1 MAAKDELGAHG
12 EEIATRELLGLGWS
26 VLARNWRPAP
36 GRGLPRGEID
46 IVAQDGAELVIVEVK
61 TRSTT
66 AFGGAVTAVTHAKLA
81 RLRRLAAAWLASQDR
96 RIDGVR
102 IDGAR
107 KGGLRIDGVRI
118 DGVRI
123 DVVCID
129 IGRDGRPRVEILR
142 GVE

>member
-1 MAAKDELGAHG
+1 MAAKDALGARG
-12 EEIATRELLGLGWS
+12 EEIATRELLALGWS

-46 IVAQDGAELVIVEVK
+46 IVARDGAELVIVEVK
-61 TRSTT
+61 TRSTA
-66 AFGGAVTAVTHAKLA
+66 AFGGAVAAVTRAKLA

-96 RIDGVR
+96 RIDFAG
-102 IDGAR
+102 
-107 KGGLRIDGVRI
+107 I

>member
-12 EEIATRELLGLGWS
+12 EEIATRELLSLGWS

-46 IVAQDGAELVIVEVK
+46 IVAQDGPELVVVEVK
-61 TRSTT
+61 TRGSRT
-66 AFGGAVTAVTHAKLA
+66 FGGAVEAVTRAKLA
-81 RLRRLAAAWLASQDR
+81 RLRRLAASWLASQDR
-96 RIDGVR
+96 RF
-102 IDGAR
+102 
-107 KGGLRIDGVRI
+107 

-123 DVVCID
+123 DVICID

>member
-36 GRGLPRGEID
+36 GRGQPRGEID
-46 IVAQDGAELVIVEVK
+46 IVARDGTELVIVEVK

-66 AFGGAVTAVTHAKLA
+66 AFGGAVAAVTRAKLA

-96 RIDGVR
+96 RIDFAG
-102 IDGAR
+102 
-107 KGGLRIDGVRI
+107 IDGVRFE
-118 DGVRI
+118 GVRI

-129 IGRDGRPRVEILR
+129 IGRDGLPRVEILR

>member
-12 EEIATRELLGLGWS
+12 EEIATLELLGLGWS

-36 GRGLPRGEID
+36 GRRLPRGEID
-46 IVAQDGAELVIVEVK
+46 IVAQDGPELVVVEVK
-61 TRSTT
+61 TRGSRT
-66 AFGGAVTAVTHAKLA
+66 FGGAVEAVTRAKVA

-96 RIDGVR
+96 RF
-102 IDGAR
+102 
-107 KGGLRIDGVRI
+107 

>member
-1 MAAKDELGAHG
+1 MAAKDALGARG
-12 EEIATRELLGLGWS
+12 EEIATRELLALGWS

-46 IVAQDGAELVIVEVK
+46 IVARDGAELVIVEVK
-61 TRSTT
+61 TRSTA
-66 AFGGAVTAVTHAKLA
+66 AFGGAVAAVTRAKLA

-96 RIDGVR
+96 RFDFAGVDGVGRDGVR
-102 IDGAR
+102 F
-107 KGGLRIDGVRI
+107 DGVRI

>member
-46 IVAQDGAELVIVEVK
+46 IVARDGAELVIVEVK
-61 TRSTT
+61 TRTT
-66 AFGGAVTAVTHAKLA
+66 LAFGGAVAAVTRAKLA

-96 RIDGVR
+96 RFDFAG
-102 IDGAR
+102 
-107 KGGLRIDGVRI
+107 I

-123 DVVCID
+123 DVICID

>member
-1 MAAKDELGAHG
+1 MAAKDELGARG
-12 EEIATRELLGLGWS
+12 EEIATRELLALGWS

-46 IVAQDGAELVIVEVK
+46 IVAQDGPELVIVEVK
-61 TRSTT
+61 TRSSRT
-66 AFGGAVTAVTHAKLA
+66 FGGAVEAVTRAKLA
-81 RLRRLAAAWLASQDR
+81 RLRRLAAAWLASQER
-96 RIDGVR
+96 RIGPAAIDGVR
-102 IDGAR
+102 IDG
-107 KGGLRIDGVRI
+107 LPFDGVRI

-123 DVVCID
+123 DIVCID